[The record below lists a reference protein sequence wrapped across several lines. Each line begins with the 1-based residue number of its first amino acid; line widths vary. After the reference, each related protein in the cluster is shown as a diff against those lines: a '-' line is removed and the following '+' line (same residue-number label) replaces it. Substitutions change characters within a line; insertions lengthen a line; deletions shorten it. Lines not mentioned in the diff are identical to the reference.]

1 MNWVVR
7 TEEDFISGG
16 GRRVFSGK
24 EKVRRK
30 VVEAGGGRSGTVRGL
45 LYIGSVRYVFFFC

>member
-45 LYIGSVRYVFFFC
+45 LYIGSVRYVFFC